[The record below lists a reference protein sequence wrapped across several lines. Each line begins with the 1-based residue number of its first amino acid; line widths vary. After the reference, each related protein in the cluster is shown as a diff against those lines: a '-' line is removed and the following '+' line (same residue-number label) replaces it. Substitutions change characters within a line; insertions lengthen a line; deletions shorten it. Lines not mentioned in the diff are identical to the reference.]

1 MRGEVDDMGTHLE
14 SARGGVVYGPLC
26 SRRLGRSLGVDL
38 TPPSRQT
45 CNFDCVYCPAPR
57 CAGPGGWPSPG
68 DVATALANVL
78 PRVGPL
84 DSITLSGRGEPTLH
98 PRFGAVVASV
108 VSEAR
113 RAGVPVR
120 ILTNGSRAVDPVVRR
135 ALDLLDERIVKLDAA
150 PERVERPAASAPLGA
165 ILHAWTLLRDFALQ
179 SCFVEGA
186 VSNVDE
192 ESVSRWLE
200 LVAELHPLSV
210 QIYTIDR
217 PARVHGV
224 QAVAPDRLREIAA
237 RVAAQAGVP
246 AQAAPP
252 QSDGSSAASSAE

>member
-1 MRGEVDDMGTHLE
+1 MEVRLE
-14 SARGGVVYGPLC
+14 GGRAGIVYGPLC
-26 SRRLGRSLGVDL
+26 SLALGRSLGVDL

-45 CNFDCVYCPAPR
+45 CNFDCVYCPVPR
-57 CAGPGGWPSPG
+57 CVGPGGWPSSG

-78 PRVGPL
+78 PRVGPI

-98 PRFGAVVASV
+98 PRFGAIVASV

-150 PERVERPAASAPLGA
+150 PERVERAAASAPLGA
-165 ILHAWTLLRDFALQ
+165 TLHAWTLLRDFSLQ

-200 LVAELHPLSV
+200 LVAELRPRSV
-210 QIYTIDR
+210 QVYTIDR
-217 PARVHGV
+217 PARVQGV
-224 QAVAPDRLREIAA
+224 RAVALERLCEIAE
-237 RVAAQAGVP
+237 RVAAQASVP
-246 AQAAPP
+246 ARAVW
-252 QSDGSSAASSAE
+252 SDGFSAAR